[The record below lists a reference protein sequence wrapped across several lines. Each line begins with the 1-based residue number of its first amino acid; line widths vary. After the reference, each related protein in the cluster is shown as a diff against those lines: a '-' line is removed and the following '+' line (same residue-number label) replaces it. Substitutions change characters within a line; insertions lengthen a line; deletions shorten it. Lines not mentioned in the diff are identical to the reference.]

1 MPGVSDQRLGR
12 EDRRKKTVFGYLR
25 KVLPHGATVVVI
37 FLDQA
42 DRYHST
48 EVFRA
53 VCNFFTCY
61 PILSS

>member
-1 MPGVSDQRLGR
+1 MTGVSDQRLGR

-25 KVLPHGATVVVI
+25 KVLPHSATVVVI
-37 FLDQA
+37 LPDRG

-53 VCNFFTCY
+53 VCNFLLAI